1 MKFLENKMPYTSFK
15 KWNSYG
21 FIAATLMLPVLSQPA
36 AAQSNDPLSNRIEK
50 IRAKHP
56 ELIAQFGGF
65 IASEGRA
72 QVINAASLRGNGYTV
87 NNTTKGNAL
96 FGVGYYLDG
105 MVRECVDVKFG
116 LDWLYMR
123 STSVAGFI
131 NQEQLFQNLS
141 YRYNVRNMP
150 LYLAAKA
157 KYKESKDRFDWI
169 FDIGAGPNFI
179 RTSGYNESSLTDF
192 TIPNNNTFTA
202 HNNVAFTAMAGVG
215 IRTHN
220 VFGKIPLECGYR
232 FMYLG
237 SGQLQNNNNQ
247 VSNTL
252 STGHGYANSVVC
264 GVVL

>member
-1 MKFLENKMPYTSFK
+1 MHYAIFK

-21 FIAATLMLPVLSQPA
+21 FIVATLMLPVLSQPA
-36 AAQSNDPLSNRIEK
+36 AASTEPNAHLSNVIEK
-50 IRAKHP
+50 IHAKHP

-65 IASEGRA
+65 IASEGKA
-72 QVINAASLRGNGYTV
+72 QVINVTSLRGNGYTV
-87 NNTTKGNAL
+87 NNNTQGNAL

-105 MVRECVDVKFG
+105 IVRDDVDVKFG
-116 LDWLYMR
+116 LDWLYML
-123 STSVAGFI
+123 STPVSGFI
-131 NQEQLFQNLS
+131 NQEQTFQNLS

-150 LYLAAKA
+150 LYVAAKA
-157 KYKESKDRFDWI
+157 KYKDSKDRFDWI
-169 FDIGAGPNFI
+169 FDVGAGPNFI
-179 RTSGYNESSLTDF
+179 RTSGYSESSLTDF
-192 TIPNNNTFTA
+192 TIPNSNTFTA

-215 IRTHN
+215 IRAHN

-237 SGQLQNNNNQ
+237 EGQLQNNNNQ